1 MDFQHVNGENKGK
14 FVLFAL
20 STCGWCK
27 KTRMLIE
34 ELGAEYDYIYVD
46 LLQGADR
53 DEAVDALKI
62 WNPKLSFPTL
72 VIDDQECIVGF
83 DQDKIREIIG

>member
-1 MDFQHVNGENKGK
+1 MDLQHVNGENKGK
-14 FVLFAL
+14 LILFAL

-34 ELGAEYDYIYVD
+34 ELGAEYDYVYVD

-53 DEAVDALKI
+53 DEAVEALKI
-62 WNPKLSFPTL
+62 WNPRLSFPTL
-72 VIDDQECIVGF
+72 VINDQDCIVGF